1 MFKVGSFEDELRSS
15 MEKNLVANHVEKE
28 HGLNKLAQAADY
40 LNVAAS
46 IFEQAGMEE
55 EASAV
60 TEVLLGLANKLS
72 K

>member
-1 MFKVGSFEDELRSS
+1 MFKVGSFEDELSSS
-15 MEKNLVANHVEKE
+15 MEKILVATHVEKE

-55 EASAV
+55 EATAI
-60 TEVLLGLANKLS
+60 TEVLLGLADKLS
-72 K
+72 E